1 MKGSQIKR
9 KLPAL
14 GISIKELAGRLNMSQ
29 QNMGR
34 YLNEIDDVRTGFME
48 SVCDAL
54 DVDYAY
60 FYRDGSAP
68 ERDRALAIGNRIL
81 RVEDV
86 FRGNNLESMVIVL
99 RDGRFRLRIEV
110 TEDLKGD
117 RK

>member
-1 MKGSQIKR
+1 MKGSQIKKR
-9 KLPAL
+9 LPAL
-14 GISIKELAGRLNMSQ
+14 GISMKELAGRLNISQ

-34 YLNEIDDVRTGFME
+34 YLNESDDVRTGFME

-60 FYRDGSAP
+60 FSRDGSTP
-68 ERDRALAIGNRIL
+68 EHERALAIGNRIL

-86 FRGNNLESMVIVL
+86 FYRNGLESMIIVL

>member
-1 MKGSQIKR
+1 MKGSQIKE

-34 YLNEIDDVRTGFME
+34 YLNESDDVRTGFME

-60 FYRDGSAP
+60 FYRDGSTP
-68 ERDRALAIGNRIL
+68 EYERALSIGNRIL
-81 RVEDV
+81 MVEDICH
-86 FRGNNLESMVIVL
+86 GNGLESMIIVL

-110 TEDLKGD
+110 TEDIIGD